1 MGKKITVGILRGGKS
16 AEHEVSCRS
25 AENIFN
31 AIDKTKYNPVLI
43 TIDAS
48 GAWQLPDSS
57 FLDLAHPGGQREVDV
72 VFPVLHGPFGE
83 DGTVQGLLKLAGVPF
98 VGAGVLGSAAGMDKD
113 VMKRLLRDAGIPVAA
128 FLAFKAHEDV
138 PPFEAVAAR
147 LGTPVFV
154 KPANM
159 GSSVGVHKVS
169 NGDEYLRAVRDA
181 FLYDTKIVLEEF
193 VDGREFECSVLGNE
207 RPEASVP
214 GEVAASRDFY
224 SYEAKY
230 LDKDGARIEIPAN
243 IPVETA
249 QTIRALAVKTFTT
262 LECEGLSR
270 VDFFLRKDSAVLVN
284 EINTMPGFTDISM
297 YPKLWEASGISY
309 AKLIDTLIEL
319 AFSRHERDKALK
331 TSYTG

>member
-1 MGKKITVGILRGGKS
+1 
-16 AEHEVSCRS
+16 
-25 AENIFN
+25 
-31 AIDKTKYNPVLI
+31 
-43 TIDAS
+43 
-48 GAWQLPDSS
+48 
-57 FLDLAHPGGQREVDV
+57 
-72 VFPVLHGPFGE
+72 
-83 DGTVQGLLKLAGVPF
+83 
-98 VGAGVLGSAAGMDKD
+98 
-113 VMKRLLRDAGIPVAA
+113 
-128 FLAFKAHEDV
+128 
-138 PPFEAVAAR
+138 
-147 LGTPVFV
+147 
-154 KPANM
+154 
-159 GSSVGVHKVS
+159 
-169 NGDEYLRAVRDA
+169 
-181 FLYDTKIVLEEF
+181 VLEEF

-224 SYEAKY
+224 SYEAIY

-249 QTIRALAVKTFTT
+249 EKIRRLAIKTFTT

-270 VDFFLRKDSAVLVN
+270 VDFFLRKDGAVLVN